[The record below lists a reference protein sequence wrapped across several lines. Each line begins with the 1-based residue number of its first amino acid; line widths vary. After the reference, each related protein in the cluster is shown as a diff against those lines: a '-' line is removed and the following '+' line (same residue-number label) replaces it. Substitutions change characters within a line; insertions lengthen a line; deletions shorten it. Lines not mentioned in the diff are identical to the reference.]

1 MEMEKS
7 KIREILHSMDIERRK
22 IVRPKFQELGLTV
35 GEGQAKILKC
45 LLEQGSMTQRELAD
59 RCLLDVTTM
68 SRTLDKL
75 QGAGY
80 LLRTVNPSCRRS
92 FLICITEKGKEK
104 AASVQKI
111 FSDLDEQIWQGISE
125 DEMEVLYHTLQKI
138 TKNLKNVLKTK

>member
-7 KIREILHSMDIERRK
+7 KIREILHGMDMERRK

-45 LLEQGSMTQRELAD
+45 LLEQGSMTQRQLAD
-59 RCLLDVTTM
+59 KCMLDVTTM

-138 TKNLKNVLKTK
+138 MRNFKDD

>member
-7 KIREILHSMDIERRK
+7 KIREILHGMDMERRK

-45 LLEQGSMTQRELAD
+45 LLEQGSMTQRQLAD
-59 RCLLDVTTM
+59 KCMLDVTTM
-68 SRTLDKL
+68 SRILDKL

-138 TKNLKNVLKTK
+138 MKNFKDD

>member
-1 MEMEKS
+1 
-7 KIREILHSMDIERRK
+7 MDMERRK
-22 IVRPKFQELGLTV
+22 TVRPKFQELGLTV

-45 LLEQGSMTQRELAD
+45 LLEQGSMTQRQLAD
-59 RCLLDVTTM
+59 KCMLDVTTM

-138 TKNLKNVLKTK
+138 MKNFKND

>member
-1 MEMEKS
+1 MEKS
-7 KIREILHSMDIERRK
+7 KIREILHGMDMERRK

-45 LLEQGSMTQRELAD
+45 LLEQGSMTQRQLAD
-59 RCLLDVTTM
+59 KCMLDVTTM

-138 TKNLKNVLKTK
+138 MKNFKND

>member
-1 MEMEKS
+1 MEKS
-7 KIREILHSMDIERRK
+7 KIREILHGMDMERRK

-45 LLEQGSMTQRELAD
+45 LLEQGSMTQRQLAD
-59 RCLLDVTTM
+59 KCMLDVTTM

-111 FSDLDEQIWQGISE
+111 FSNLDEQIWQGISE

-138 TKNLKNVLKTK
+138 MRNFKDD

>member
-7 KIREILHSMDIERRK
+7 KIREILHGMDMERRK

-45 LLEQGSMTQRELAD
+45 LLEQGSMTQRQLAD
-59 RCLLDVTTM
+59 KCMLDVTTM

-111 FSDLDEQIWQGISE
+111 FSNLDEQIWQGISE
-125 DEMEVLYHTLQKI
+125 DEMEVLYQTLQKI
-138 TKNLKNVLKTK
+138 MKNFKDD

>member
-1 MEMEKS
+1 MEKS
-7 KIREILHSMDIERRK
+7 KIREILHGMDIERRK

-45 LLEQGSMTQRELAD
+45 LLEQGSMTQRQLAD
-59 RCLLDVTTM
+59 KCMLDVTTM

-111 FSDLDEQIWQGISE
+111 FFDLDEQIWQGISE

-138 TKNLKNVLKTK
+138 MRNFKDD

>member
-1 MEMEKS
+1 MEKS
-7 KIREILHSMDIERRK
+7 KIREILHGMDIERRK

-45 LLEQGSMTQRELAD
+45 LLEQGSMTQRQLAD
-59 RCLLDVTTM
+59 KCMLDVTTM

-92 FLICITEKGKEK
+92 FLVCITEKGKEK

-138 TKNLKNVLKTK
+138 MKNFKDD

>member
-1 MEMEKS
+1 
-7 KIREILHSMDIERRK
+7 MDMERRK
-22 IVRPKFQELGLTV
+22 TVRPKFQELGLTV

-45 LLEQGSMTQRELAD
+45 LLEQGSMTQRQLAD
-59 RCLLDVTTM
+59 KCMLDVTTM

-138 TKNLKNVLKTK
+138 MKNFKDD

>member
-7 KIREILHSMDIERRK
+7 KIREILHSMDMERRK
-22 IVRPKFQELGLTV
+22 TVRPKFQELGLTV

-45 LLEQGSMTQRELAD
+45 LLEQGSMTQRQLAD
-59 RCLLDVTTM
+59 KCMLDVTTM

-111 FSDLDEQIWQGISE
+111 FSNLDEQIWQGISE
-125 DEMEVLYHTLQKI
+125 DEMEVLYQTLQKI
-138 TKNLKNVLKTK
+138 MKNFKDD

>member
-7 KIREILHSMDIERRK
+7 KIREILHSMDMERRK
-22 IVRPKFQELGLTV
+22 TVRPKFQELGLTV

-45 LLEQGSMTQRELAD
+45 LLEQGSMTQRQLAD
-59 RCLLDVTTM
+59 KCMLDVTTM

-104 AASVQKI
+104 AANVQKI

-138 TKNLKNVLKTK
+138 MKNFKDD

>member
-7 KIREILHSMDIERRK
+7 KIREILHGMDMERRK

-45 LLEQGSMTQRELAD
+45 LLEQGSMTQRQLAD
-59 RCLLDVTTM
+59 KCMLDVTTM

-111 FSDLDEQIWQGISE
+111 FSNLDEQIWQGISE

-138 TKNLKNVLKTK
+138 MRNFKDD

>member
-1 MEMEKS
+1 MEKS
-7 KIREILHSMDIERRK
+7 KIREILHGMDMERRK

-45 LLEQGSMTQRELAD
+45 LLEQGSMTQRQLAD
-59 RCLLDVTTM
+59 KCMLDVTTM
-68 SRTLDKL
+68 SRTLD
-75 QGAGY
+75 GAGY

-111 FSDLDEQIWQGISE
+111 FSNLDEQIWQGISE

-138 TKNLKNVLKTK
+138 MRNFKDD

>member
-7 KIREILHSMDIERRK
+7 KIREILHGMDIERRK

-45 LLEQGSMTQRELAD
+45 LLEQGSMTQRQLAD
-59 RCLLDVTTM
+59 KCMLDVTTM

-92 FLICITEKGKEK
+92 FLVCITEKGKEK

-138 TKNLKNVLKTK
+138 MKNFKDD

>member
-1 MEMEKS
+1 MEKS

-125 DEMEVLYHTLQKI
+125 DEMEVLYDTLQKI
-138 TKNLKNVLKTK
+138 TKNLKND

>member
-1 MEMEKS
+1 
-7 KIREILHSMDIERRK
+7 MDMERRK
-22 IVRPKFQELGLTV
+22 TVRPKFQELGLTV

-45 LLEQGSMTQRELAD
+45 LLEQGSMTQRQLAD
-59 RCLLDVTTM
+59 KCMLDVTTM

-125 DEMEVLYHTLQKI
+125 DEMEVLYQTLQKI
-138 TKNLKNVLKTK
+138 MKNFKDD

>member
-1 MEMEKS
+1 M
-7 KIREILHSMDIERRK
+7 ERRK
-22 IVRPKFQELGLTV
+22 TVRPKFQELGLTV

-45 LLEQGSMTQRELAD
+45 LLEQGSMTQRQLAD
-59 RCLLDVTTM
+59 KCMLDVTTM

-138 TKNLKNVLKTK
+138 MKNFKDD

>member
-7 KIREILHSMDIERRK
+7 KIREILHSMDVERRK

-59 RCLLDVTTM
+59 RCMLDVTTM

-92 FLICITEKGKEK
+92 FLICITEKGIEK
-104 AASVQKI
+104 AARVQKI
-111 FSDLDEQIWQGISE
+111 FFDLDEQIWQGISE

-138 TKNLKNVLKTK
+138 MGNFKND

>member
-7 KIREILHSMDIERRK
+7 KIREILHGMDMERRK

-45 LLEQGSMTQRELAD
+45 LLEQGSMTQRQLAD
-59 RCLLDVTTM
+59 KCMLDVTTM

-92 FLICITEKGKEK
+92 FLVCITEKGKEK

-138 TKNLKNVLKTK
+138 MRNFKDD

>member
-1 MEMEKS
+1 MEKS
-7 KIREILHSMDIERRK
+7 KIREILHGMDMERRK

-45 LLEQGSMTQRELAD
+45 LLEQGSMTQRQLAD
-59 RCLLDVTTM
+59 KCMLDVTTM

-138 TKNLKNVLKTK
+138 MRNFKDD

>member
-1 MEMEKS
+1 MEKS
-7 KIREILHSMDIERRK
+7 KIREILHGMDMERRK

-45 LLEQGSMTQRELAD
+45 LLEQGSMTQRQLAD
-59 RCLLDVTTM
+59 KCMLDVTTM

-138 TKNLKNVLKTK
+138 MKNFKDD

>member
-1 MEMEKS
+1 MEKS
-7 KIREILHSMDIERRK
+7 KIREILHSMDVERRK

-59 RCLLDVTTM
+59 RCMLDVTTM

-92 FLICITEKGKEK
+92 FLICITEKGIEK
-104 AASVQKI
+104 AARVQKI
-111 FSDLDEQIWQGISE
+111 FFDLDEQIWQGISE

-138 TKNLKNVLKTK
+138 MGNFKND

>member
-1 MEMEKS
+1 MEKS
-7 KIREILHSMDIERRK
+7 KIREILHGMDMERRK

-45 LLEQGSMTQRELAD
+45 LLEQGSMTQRQLAD
-59 RCLLDVTTM
+59 KCMLDVTTM

-92 FLICITEKGKEK
+92 FLVCITEKGKEK

-138 TKNLKNVLKTK
+138 MKNFKDD

>member
-1 MEMEKS
+1 
-7 KIREILHSMDIERRK
+7 MDIERRK

-138 TKNLKNVLKTK
+138 TKNLKND

>member
-1 MEMEKS
+1 MEKS
-7 KIREILHSMDIERRK
+7 KIREILHGMDIERRK

-45 LLEQGSMTQRELAD
+45 LLEQGSMTQRQLAD
-59 RCLLDVTTM
+59 KCMLDVTTM

-92 FLICITEKGKEK
+92 FLVCITEKGKEK

-138 TKNLKNVLKTK
+138 MKNVKDD

>member
-1 MEMEKS
+1 MEKS
-7 KIREILHSMDIERRK
+7 KIREILHGMDMERRK

-45 LLEQGSMTQRELAD
+45 LLEQGSMTQRQLAD
-59 RCLLDVTTM
+59 KCMLDVTTM
-68 SRTLDKL
+68 SRILDKL

-138 TKNLKNVLKTK
+138 MKNFKDD

>member
-1 MEMEKS
+1 MEKS
-7 KIREILHSMDIERRK
+7 KIRKILHSMDMERRK
-22 IVRPKFQELGLTV
+22 TVRPKFQELGLTV

-45 LLEQGSMTQRELAD
+45 LLEQGSMTQRQLAD
-59 RCLLDVTTM
+59 KCMLDVTTM

-138 TKNLKNVLKTK
+138 MKNFKDD

>member
-7 KIREILHSMDIERRK
+7 KIREILHGMDMERRK

-45 LLEQGSMTQRELAD
+45 LLEQGSMTQRQLAD
-59 RCLLDVTTM
+59 KCMLDVTTM

-138 TKNLKNVLKTK
+138 MKNFKDD

>member
-7 KIREILHSMDIERRK
+7 KIREILHSMDMERRK
-22 IVRPKFQELGLTV
+22 TIRPKFQELGLTV

-45 LLEQGSMTQRELAD
+45 LLEQGSMTQRQLAD
-59 RCLLDVTTM
+59 KCMLDVTTM

-125 DEMEVLYHTLQKI
+125 DEMEVLYQTLQKI
-138 TKNLKNVLKTK
+138 MKNFKDD

>member
-1 MEMEKS
+1 M
-7 KIREILHSMDIERRK
+7 
-22 IVRPKFQELGLTV
+22 

-45 LLEQGSMTQRELAD
+45 LLEQGSMTQRQLAD
-59 RCLLDVTTM
+59 KCMLDVTTM

-104 AASVQKI
+104 AASVQKY
-111 FSDLDEQIWQGISE
+111 FPIWMNRYGREYQ
-125 DEMEVLYHTLQKI
+125 
-138 TKNLKNVLKTK
+138 KTKWKCCIIHSRKS

>member
-1 MEMEKS
+1 MEKS
-7 KIREILHSMDIERRK
+7 KIREILHSMDMERRK
-22 IVRPKFQELGLTV
+22 TVRPKFQELGLTV
-35 GEGQAKILKC
+35 GEGQAMILKC
-45 LLEQGSMTQRELAD
+45 LLEQGSMTQRQLAD
-59 RCLLDVTTM
+59 KCMLDVTTM

-125 DEMEVLYHTLQKI
+125 DEMEVLYQTLQKI
-138 TKNLKNVLKTK
+138 MKNFKDD

>member
-138 TKNLKNVLKTK
+138 TKNLKND

>member
-7 KIREILHSMDIERRK
+7 KIREILHGMDMERRK

-45 LLEQGSMTQRELAD
+45 LLEQGSMTQRQLAD
-59 RCLLDVTTM
+59 KCMLDVTTM

-125 DEMEVLYHTLQKI
+125 DEMEVLYQTLQKI
-138 TKNLKNVLKTK
+138 MKNFKDD